1 MEKHGAHTV
10 CHVFHKQ
17 YGTVWGE
24 QIDSHILAQT
34 LCAQQT
40 GKILANNIST
50 KLIVLII
57 FVKHIDSF
65 RLKRLMRGKS
75 IIIAHLAVEQT
86 FFSINIARL
95 RCVCV
100 CVRF

>member
-17 YGTVWGE
+17 YGTVWAE
-24 QIDSHILAQT
+24 QIDSRILAQT

-40 GKILANNIST
+40 GKILANNLST

-65 RLKRLMRGKS
+65 RLKRLMREKS

-95 RCVCV
+95 RCL